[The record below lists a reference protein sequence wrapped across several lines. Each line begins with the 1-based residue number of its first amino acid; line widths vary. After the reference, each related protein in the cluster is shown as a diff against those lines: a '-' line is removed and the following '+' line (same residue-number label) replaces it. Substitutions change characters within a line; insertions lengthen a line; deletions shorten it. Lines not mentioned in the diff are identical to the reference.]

1 MSTGWHASAIHSS
14 RVVLTS
20 TLCSCSFF
28 FTFEATWSST
38 ASTSP
43 WVDSH
48 RLSIL
53 EYVKECCSVAFSK
66 RELDPT
72 LDQWGMLKGLY
83 RAQSWLKAVR
93 HTCLLNSHVLN
104 ENHHYYY
111 QGDLIY
117 VPKQKGIW
125 DILIFSVVW
134 TLDPSD
140 WASQKGLKAKT
151 INIILTVK

>member
-1 MSTGWHASAIHSS
+1 MSAGWHASAIHSS

-48 RLSIL
+48 RLSIP

-66 RELDPT
+66 KRAWSHFGSMRDVEGTVSCSELVKSCPSYVSVEFSCSEWQPPLLPSRGSDICAKIQRHINFLSS
-72 LDQWGMLKGLY
+72 LDS
-83 RAQSWLKAVR
+83 RPFWLSESEG
-93 HTCLLNSHVLN
+93 C
-104 ENHHYYY
+104 E
-111 QGDLIY
+111 G
-117 VPKQKGIW
+117 
-125 DILIFSVVW
+125 
-134 TLDPSD
+134 
-140 WASQKGLKAKT
+140 
-151 INIILTVK
+151 